1 MQLDGKEKELMAV
14 LEMTRW
20 REDTNGLR
28 DSYNHLSP
36 SRAKE
41 RSDEYEP
48 ECCYRP
54 FADI

>member
-41 RSDEYEP
+41 RSDEDEP
-48 ECCYRP
+48 E
-54 FADI
+54 